1 MGLTIKN
8 KESYE
13 LGNNLTEFFSVPIEV
28 PKNQDEYS
36 RLKDDIYSLDIDN
49 EDKANMINKINSL
62 STNLS
67 LSKKNQILKEIEEF
81 KDEYNI

>member
-1 MGLTIKN
+1 MGLTVKN
-8 KESYE
+8 KENYE

-28 PKNQDEYS
+28 PTTQDEYS

-62 STNLS
+62 STNIS
-67 LSKKNQILKEIEEF
+67 LSKKKQILKDIEDF